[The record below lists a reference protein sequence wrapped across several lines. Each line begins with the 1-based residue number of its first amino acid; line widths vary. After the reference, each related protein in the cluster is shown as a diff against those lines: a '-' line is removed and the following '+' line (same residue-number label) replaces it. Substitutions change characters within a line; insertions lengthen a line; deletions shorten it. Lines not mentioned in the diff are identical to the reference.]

1 MAEPPASAA
10 VLPPLP
16 TSEKHSAS
24 LPPSADDSAET
35 VVHIDDGKVSTLSTS
50 SDSKQALQAEPTPG
64 IGNFWRVLSYGTT
77 LDRCLMAAGVVT
89 SGGAGI
95 ALPLMNIIFGR
106 LVGDFNNFFIPGT
119 RTTKDQFLASVDR
132 NALYIFYLFLGK
144 FVLGYISIYC
154 FRMSG
159 IRISAAIRIAYLAAL
174 FNQPIS
180 VIDKLPPGAATD
192 SLTTVAN
199 TIQVG
204 ISDKLAIL
212 VQSLALILSA
222 YVVAFKYS
230 WALTLASSSVILF
243 VFLVYGSLI
252 PSLIEIEHSVNESNS
267 AASAVAGEVLKSIR
281 TVKSLCAEDA
291 VTERYARFIAEARRR
306 GLSRSL
312 PSAGLFAP
320 AYFAIY
326 ANMALTFWFGV
337 RLYSQGHISS
347 VGTVVTVLFS
357 VLLVVTALGG
367 VMVPIQGI
375 SKAATASFTCFKIID
390 APQLPPGGLTSPE
403 AKATADIRFE
413 NVRFTYPSR
422 PRTEILKGLD
432 LSIPAEKITALVGPS
447 GSGKSTIVG
456 LLERWYQVSDIN
468 KSYSF
473 VPEQKD
479 DNPMMK
485 SKAERKAERKVKREA
500 KRARER
506 GEKTA
511 AELEQEVQDAE
522 AGPVVQNSGSIFVG
536 QHDIDILDRKWWR
549 AQIGLVQQE
558 PFLFNESIFE
568 NVSRGLRGSQWEDA
582 PVEEKQ
588 QLVEEACE
596 EAFAVEFIRRL
607 PDGYQTMVGE
617 SGIKLSGGQ
626 RQRLAIARSII
637 KRPAI
642 LILDEATSSIDVR
655 GERIVQAALDRVSKD
670 RTTVTIA
677 HRLSTIKKADHIVV
691 LKGGAAVEEGTHDE
705 LLTNED
711 GVYSNLVRAQHLE
724 LGGQEDEQVEALD
737 QTADIEVEDLAL
749 KTTRSTG
756 SKLGDEEEALAS
768 EVDGYHNRGFF
779 RSVGVFLYEQRRH
792 TLIYLSILL
801 GALGGG
807 AVFSTQAYLFSHLIV
822 VFQYVG
828 HKLVSA
834 GNFWSLMFFIMSVA
848 AGIFYAV
855 IGYSTNSL
863 AVYVSTTY
871 RQEYF
876 ESMLNKPIPWFDGE
890 ANSSGTLTTR
900 LSNDPQQLQEILGP
914 NMTLPL
920 IAIFNVIGCTIISFV
935 FGWKLTLVTFFAALP
950 VILVAQFL
958 RMRYEL
964 QFESFNAAVFA
975 ESSKFAAD
983 SIGAFRTVAALT
995 LEDAITARY
1004 QGLLDNHI
1012 SKAFR
1017 KARYAVLVFALS
1029 DSIELCCM
1037 ALTFWYGGQLLGSHE
1052 YDVMQF
1058 FIIYIAIVQ
1067 GGQAAG
1073 SFLGFSP
1080 NIAQA
1085 TAAAN
1090 RILAYRSEPEVRY
1103 SSPLNTQNLPSPNLP
1118 APHLP
1123 PPNPPPTT
1131 RSGGMAIEFRSLAF
1145 TYPTRPTPVYTHL
1158 SLTLPPGSYTAFVGP
1173 SGCGKTTIISLLA
1186 RFYAPSAGHLLINSH
1201 PLASLPLGPYRTAC
1215 ALVSQE
1221 PTLFSGSVRENLILG
1236 LPASTPSSDTDI
1248 EAACKAAEIHDFIA
1262 SLPQGYGTPLAAG
1275 THASLSGGQKQRLC
1289 IARALLRK
1297 PRLLLLDEATSSLD
1311 SESERCVQRA
1321 IERVAG
1327 SGQVTVVVVAHRLAT
1342 VQGAG
1347 RIVVLGEGGRGV
1359 GGRGRGERGGEKG
1372 AGIVEEGTHA
1382 ELVARRGVYWGMCR
1396 AQALDR

>member
-1 MAEPPASAA
+1 MAEPPISAD
-10 VLPPLP
+10 VSPPLP
-16 TSEKHSAS
+16 ISEKQAIRFKS
-24 LPPSADDSAET
+24 LSPSADDVADT
-35 VVHIDDGKVSTLSTS
+35 VVHIDDAAGSTS
-50 SDSKQALQAEPTPG
+50 SASSDGKQALTPEPTPG

-77 LDRCLMAAGVVT
+77 LDRCLMTVGVIT
-89 SGGAGI
+89 SGGGGV
-95 ALPLMNIIFGR
+95 ALPLMNIVFGQ
-106 LVGDFNNFFIPGT
+106 LVGDFNNYFIPGT
-119 RTTKDQFLASVDR
+119 STTKDQFLASVNR

-144 FVLGYISIYC
+144 FILSYISIYC

-159 IRISAAIRIAYLAAL
+159 IRISAAIRMAYLTAL
-174 FNQPIS
+174 FKQPIS

-199 TIQVG
+199 TIQIG

-212 VQSLALILSA
+212 VQSIALILSA

-230 WALTLASSSVILF
+230 WALTLASSSVIVF
-243 VFLVYGSLI
+243 VFIVYGSLI

-267 AASAVAGEVLKSIR
+267 AAAAVAGEVLKSVR
-281 TVKSLCAEDA
+281 TVKSLCAENA
-291 VTERYARFIAEARRR
+291 VTERYARFVAEARRR
-306 GLSRSL
+306 GLSRS
-312 PSAGLFAP
+312 PYTAGMFAP

-337 RLYSQGHISS
+337 RLYSQGDISN

-367 VMVPIQGI
+367 VMIPVQGI
-375 SKAATASFTCFKIID
+375 SKAATASFTCFKIMD
-390 APQLPPGGLTSPE
+390 APQLPTGGFKAPDAQATS
-403 AKATADIRFE
+403 DIRFE
-413 NVRFTYPSR
+413 DVRFTYPSR
-422 PRTEILKGLD
+422 PRTEILKGLN
-432 LSIPAEKITALVGPS
+432 LSIPAGKITALVGPS

-468 KSYSF
+468 KSYSL
-473 VPEQKD
+473 VAEQKD

-485 SKAERKAERKVKREA
+485 TKEERKAEQKAKKEA
-500 KRARER
+500 KKARER

-511 AELEQEVQDAE
+511 AELEQEARDAE
-522 AGPVVQNSGSIFVG
+522 AGPVIQNSGSIFVG
-536 QHDIDILDRKWWR
+536 QHNIDVLDRKWWR

-558 PFLFNESIFE
+558 PFLFNETIFE
-568 NVSRGLRGSQWEDA
+568 NVCKGLRGSQWEDA
-582 PVEEKQ
+582 PAEEKKK
-588 QLVEEACE
+588 LVEAACE

-607 PDGYQTMVGE
+607 PEGYQTMVGE

-637 KRPAI
+637 KRPVV

-655 GERIVQAALDRVSKD
+655 GERIVQAALDRVSKN

-691 LKGGAAVEEGTHDE
+691 LKEGSAVEEGTHDE
-705 LLTNED
+705 LLANED
-711 GVYSNLVRAQHLE
+711 GVYSVLVRAQHLE
-724 LGGQEDEQVEALD
+724 LGAHENEQAETFEQAANIEAD
-737 QTADIEVEDLAL
+737 DLAL
-749 KTTRSTG
+749 ATTRSTG
-756 SKLGDEEEALAS
+756 SKLDDEETALAS
-768 EVDGYHNRGFF
+768 DTDGYKNRGFF

-792 TLIYLSILL
+792 SLIYLCILL

-828 HKLVSA
+828 DQLVSA

-848 AGIFYAV
+848 AGAFYAF

-863 AVYVSTTY
+863 SVHVSTTY

-876 ESMLNKPIPWFDGE
+876 ESILNKPIPWFDGE

-914 NMTLPL
+914 NMALPL
-920 IAIFNVIGCTIISFV
+920 IAVFNVIGCTIISFV

-950 VILVAQFL
+950 VILAAQFL

-964 QFESFNAAVFA
+964 QFEAFNATVFA
-975 ESSKFAAD
+975 ESSKFAAE

-995 LEDAITARY
+995 LEDPITGRY
-1004 QGLLDNHI
+1004 QALLDSHVR
-1012 SKAFR
+1012 KAFK
-1017 KARYAVLVFALS
+1017 KARFAVLVFALG
-1029 DSIELCCM
+1029 DSVELCCM

-1073 SFLGFSP
+1073 AFLAFGP
-1080 NIAQA
+1080 NMAQA
-1085 TAAAN
+1085 TAASN

-1103 SSPLNTQNLPSPNLP
+1103 SPTTTTTNSLRLP
-1118 APHLP
+1118 A
-1123 PPNPPPTT
+1123 NN
-1131 RSGGMAIEFRSLAF
+1131 SNGMAIEFRNVSF
-1145 TYPTRPTPVYTHL
+1145 TYPTRATPVYKHL
-1158 SLTLPPGSYTAFVGP
+1158 SLTLPAASYTAFVGP

-1186 RFYAPSAGHLLINSH
+1186 RFYAPSAGTLLIDHH
-1201 PLASLPLGPYRTAC
+1201 PLSALPLAQYRTAC

-1221 PTLFSGSVRENLILG
+1221 PTLFSGTVRENLILG
-1236 LPASTPSSDTDI
+1236 LPHGADDAAI
-1248 EAACKAAEIHDFIA
+1248 EAACRAAEIHDFIV

-1311 SESERCVQRA
+1311 SASERMVQRA

-1327 SGQVTVVVVAHRLAT
+1327 SGEVTVVVVAHRLAT

-1347 RIVVLGEGGRGV
+1347 RIVVLGE
-1359 GGRGRGERGGEKG
+1359 RGRGGDGGGGERG
-1372 AGIVEEGTHA
+1372 AGIVEEGTHG